1 VAARPDGSSIESN
14 KHIRPASLVP
24 RNSRQVA
31 PKLSRRCT
39 LAPWDRTNA
48 GGTSLDLTCSA
59 KLRLSLRS
67 SSRGVVGW
75 TIGVVIGRFGSDG
88 SRFLPISTSSLI
100 LLGPKRGLLS
110 FSMIPRSCPG
120 TSLPECTVDSVAC
133 LLTVRP
139 NANNFAPRRTAWSTN
154 NNLLQSQCAFPEY
167 FRKITNDQGLSLTD

>member
-1 VAARPDGSSIESN
+1 VAARPDGVRLKRTI
-14 KHIRPASLVP
+14 HIRPASLVP

-39 LAPWDRTNA
+39 LAPWDRTYA
-48 GGTSLDLTCSA
+48 GDTSLDLTCSA

-67 SSRGVVGW
+67 SSRGAIGW
-75 TIGVVIGRFGSDG
+75 TMGVVIGRFGSDG

-110 FSMIPRSCPG
+110 FSMIPRSCIG
-120 TSLPECTVDSVAC
+120 TSLSGCTVDSVAC

-139 NANNFAPRRTAWSTN
+139 NANNSAPNRTA
-154 NNLLQSQCAFPEY
+154 
-167 FRKITNDQGLSLTD
+167 